1 MKRLVILEKSQF
13 DSTQHNTR
21 RKSSVI
27 DEKSLAVSFFVKKA
41 ESPKPKFRTTSF
53 SQEEKRKQNLF
64 FSLLVLYDNQH
75 PFCLVL
81 LYERLVRHQ
90 NHIK

>member
-1 MKRLVILEKSQF
+1 M
-13 DSTQHNTR
+13 D
-21 RKSSVI
+21 
-27 DEKSLAVSFFVKKA
+27 DEKLSSLVKKQRA
-41 ESPKPKFRTTSF
+41 ESPKPKFRT
-53 SQEEKRKQNLF
+53 EELSKEEEGKRKQNLF
-64 FSLLVLYDNQH
+64 FSLLVLNHNQH